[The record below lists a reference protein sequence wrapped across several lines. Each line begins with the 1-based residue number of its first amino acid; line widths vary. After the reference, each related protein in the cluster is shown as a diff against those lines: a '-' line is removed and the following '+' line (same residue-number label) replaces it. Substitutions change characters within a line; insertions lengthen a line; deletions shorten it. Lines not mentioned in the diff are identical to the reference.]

1 MSIVLKQRAILTER
15 VSHTIVVFLSSF
27 VNVLHFTEEKSL
39 IMKGCV
45 FVTFRKNS
53 SFPLETETDT
63 LFTFLYDK
71 FRTTIKSTDLR

>member
-1 MSIVLKQRAILTER
+1 
-15 VSHTIVVFLSSF
+15 
-27 VNVLHFTEEKSL
+27 
-39 IMKGCV
+39 MKGCV

-71 FRTTIKSTDLR
+71 FRTTIKSTDLRQTDCFYKRKESLDTKKYKPYKTNT